1 MVTALIDD
9 CHGGNCGYRKFG
21 SIVSSAGGIATR
33 MKDRPRQLLET
44 LRVLFGSCQ
53 SFDTRSYED
62 SASAEA
68 IFQKLVP
75 AIQGELE
82 GALSLI
88 SLILAY
94 YEPLVQTKSESQL
107 LAEGE
112 DGDSRGSN
120 PTADLTDLLFIA
132 RIELMQQGERL
143 GSLQDDT
150 DPWEA
155 ISICAAT
162 RRRIL
167 KLSTVIDKD
176 ICAIEGEAQEEAPY
190 PSELERSLL
199 VRRVYGRFR
208 KAIVQGPS
216 PDKESIESRMAM
228 AAREIEVIVNG
239 EVYQDMRV
247 EDRRQ
252 FRTFSVQIEDWLAM
266 GESFNEFEGIT
277 IFQEVV
283 NFSQLLMQVNNR
295 GDLQEYDSRVLVEI
309 HTELFCKD
317 EVPTEI
323 SPDVLERL
331 KSLYGRDD
339 ELDHLMDYV
348 EESPPVFWKNP
359 LERIISNSSQP
370 TETAESTG
378 FDRQTAPRF

>member
-1 MVTALIDD
+1 MQ
-9 CHGGNCGYRKFG
+9 
-21 SIVSSAGGIATR
+21 
-33 MKDRPRQLLET
+33 DRPRELLEA
-44 LRVLFGSCQ
+44 LRILFGSCQ
-53 SFDTRSYED
+53 GFDTRAYEE
-62 SASAEA
+62 SPSAEA
-68 IFQKLVP
+68 IFKKLVP

-88 SLILAY
+88 SLILDY

-143 GSLQDDT
+143 GSLQDDS

-176 ICAIEGEAQEEAPY
+176 ICILEGEEGQTENDASY

-208 KAIVQGPS
+208 KAIVQGPA
-216 PDKESIESRMAM
+216 PDKESIQGRMEM
-228 AAREIEVIVNG
+228 ALREIEVIVNG

-252 FRTFSVQIEDWLAM
+252 FRCFSVQIEAWLAT
-266 GESFNEFEGIT
+266 GEPFDEFEGLT

-283 NFSQLLMQVNNR
+283 NFSQLLIQVNNR
-295 GDLQEYDSRVLVEI
+295 GDLQEYDGRVLVEI
-309 HTELFCKD
+309 HAELFGKD
-317 EVPTEI
+317 EIPNEI

-331 KSLYGRDD
+331 RSLYGRDD

-348 EESPPVFWKNP
+348 EESPPQFWKNP
-359 LERIISNSSQP
+359 LERIIANSGQTPEP
-370 TETAESTG
+370 TPADHTG
-378 FDRQTAPRF
+378 FDRGTSPLF

>member
-1 MVTALIDD
+1 
-9 CHGGNCGYRKFG
+9 
-21 SIVSSAGGIATR
+21 
-33 MKDRPRQLLET
+33 MKDRPHELLEA
-44 LRVLFGSCQ
+44 LRILFGRCQ
-53 SFDTRSYED
+53 GFDTRAYEA
-62 SASAEA
+62 SPSAEA
-68 IFQKLVP
+68 IFKKLVP

-82 GALSLI
+82 GGLSLI
-88 SLILAY
+88 SLILDY

-112 DGDSRGSN
+112 DGESRGSN
-120 PTADLTDLLFIA
+120 PTAELTDLLFIA

-143 GSLQDDT
+143 GSLQDDS

-167 KLSTVIDKD
+167 KLSTVIDKG
-176 ICAIEGEAQEEAPY
+176 ICALAGEDDKEAPY

-208 KAIVQGPS
+208 KAIVKGPT
-216 PDKESIESRMAM
+216 PDKESIKSRMEM
-228 AAREIEVIVNG
+228 AAREIELIVDG

-252 FRTFSVQIEDWLAM
+252 FRCFSAQIEAWLAC
-266 GESFNEFEGIT
+266 GEPLDEFEGIT

-283 NFSQLLMQVNNR
+283 NFSLLLMQVNNR
-295 GDLQEYDSRVLVEI
+295 GDLQEYDSHVLAEI
-309 HTELFCKD
+309 HAELFGKA
-317 EVPTEI
+317 EIPQKI
-323 SPDVLERL
+323 SPDVLDRL

-339 ELDHLMDYV
+339 ELDHLMDYA
-348 EESPPVFWKNP
+348 EESPPEFWKNP
-359 LERIISNSSQP
+359 LERIIAS
-370 TETAESTG
+370 
-378 FDRQTAPRF
+378 